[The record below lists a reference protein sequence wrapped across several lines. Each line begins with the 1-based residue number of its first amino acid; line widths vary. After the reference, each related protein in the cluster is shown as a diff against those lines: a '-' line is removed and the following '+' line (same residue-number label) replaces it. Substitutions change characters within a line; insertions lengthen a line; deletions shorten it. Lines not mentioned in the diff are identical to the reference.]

1 MLFTL
6 KKIVGGLLLPL
17 PALLLLIGIGIAL
30 LWFSRFQRTG
40 KLCVSLGWLLLTLLS
55 LQPVADSLLKPIEDT
70 THLAR
75 RAAGELRGGA
85 GRRLYLESGVGAKL

>member
-30 LWFSRFQRTG
+30 LWFSVPG
-40 KLCVSLGWLLLTLLS
+40 SY
-55 LQPVADSLLKPIEDT
+55 A
-70 THLAR
+70 
-75 RAAGELRGGA
+75 
-85 GRRLYLESGVGAKL
+85 